1 MWTAAYPAINE
12 KILHTMEEKIMAN
25 IHKSITELVGHT
37 PLVELTNFN
46 RNNNLKATM
55 IGKLEYFNPSGSVK
69 DRAALNMIEKA
80 EAEGK
85 LKPGGTIV
93 ESTSG
98 NTGIS
103 LAAFAAARGYHL
115 HIFMEPGCTPER
127 VQILKAYGTTVQYY
141 KDIPGFDEIIANYG
155 FDKERIIA
163 AMQKFCDDNGYY
175 YTSQL
180 TNDANWQAH
189 IKSTGPEIVEDTDG
203 QVDYAVMLA
212 GTAGTLTGV
221 GLYLKEHIP
230 GVKIIGVQPNL
241 ESLYKPGED
250 RDTIDGVVHF
260 DNDGK
265 VTHPFLVRN
274 HFHCDEVIDVDGTE
288 TYATAR
294 ELAESDGIFAGASA
308 AAAVLAAKKV
318 ALRPENEG
326 KRIVVILPDDGT
338 KYLSTRMYGA
348 DI

>member
-1 MWTAAYPAINE
+1 MA
-12 KILHTMEEKIMAN
+12 KIYG
-25 IHKSITELVGHT
+25 SITELVGHT
-37 PLVELTNFN
+37 PLVELKNYEK
-46 RNNNLKATM
+46 NNNLKAKL
-55 IGKLEYFNPSGSVK
+55 IGKLEYLNPTGSVK
-69 DRAALNMIEKA
+69 DRAALSMIEKG

-85 LKPGGTIV
+85 LKLGGTIL

-127 VQILKAYGTTVQYY
+127 VQILKAYGATVQYY
-141 KDIPGFDEIIANYG
+141 QDIPGFNEIMAKYG

-163 AMQKFCDDNGYY
+163 AIKKFADDNGYY

-203 QVDYAVMLA
+203 DVDYAVMLA

-221 GLYLKEHIP
+221 GLYLQEHIK
-230 GVKIIGVQPNL
+230 GIKIVGVQPNL
-241 ESLYKPGED
+241 ESMYKPGED

-260 DNDGK
+260 DNNGQ
-265 VTHPFLVRN
+265 VGHPFILKN
-274 HFHCDEVIDVDGTE
+274 NFHYDEVIDVDGTE

-294 ELAESDGIFAGASA
+294 ELAENDGIFLGASA
-308 AAAVLAAKKV
+308 AAAVLAAKKI
-318 ALRPENEG
+318 AERPENEG
-326 KRIVVILPDDGT
+326 KKIVIILPDDGM
-338 KYLSTRMYGA
+338 KYLSTNMYK
-348 DI
+348 

>member
-1 MWTAAYPAINE
+1 MA
-12 KILHTMEEKIMAN
+12 KIYG
-25 IHKSITELVGHT
+25 SITELVGHT
-37 PLVELTNFN
+37 PLVELKNYEK
-46 RNNNLKATM
+46 NNNLKAKL
-55 IGKLEYFNPSGSVK
+55 IGKLEYLNPTGSVK
-69 DRAALNMIEKA
+69 DRAALNMIEKG

-85 LKPGGTIV
+85 LKPGGTIL

-103 LAAFAAARGYHL
+103 LAAFAAAKGYHL

-127 VQILKAYGTTVQYY
+127 VQILKAYGATVQYY
-141 KDIPGFDEIIANYG
+141 QDIPGFNEIMAKYG

-163 AMQKFCDDNGYY
+163 AIKKFADDNGYY

-203 QVDYAVMLA
+203 DVDYAVMLA

-221 GLYLKEHIP
+221 GLYLQEHIK
-230 GVKIIGVQPNL
+230 GIKIVGVQPNL
-241 ESLYKPGED
+241 ESMYKPGED

-260 DNDGK
+260 DNNGQ
-265 VTHPFLVRN
+265 VGHPFILKN
-274 HFHCDEVIDVDGTE
+274 NFHYDEVIDVDGTE

-294 ELAESDGIFAGASA
+294 ELAESDGIFLGASA
-308 AAAVLAAKKV
+308 AAAVLAAKKI
-318 ALRPENEG
+318 AERPENAG
-326 KRIVVILPDDGT
+326 KKIVIILPDDGM
-338 KYLSTRMYGA
+338 KYLSTNMYK
-348 DI
+348 

>member
-1 MWTAAYPAINE
+1 MA
-12 KILHTMEEKIMAN
+12 KIYG
-25 IHKSITELVGHT
+25 SITELVGHT
-37 PLVELTNFN
+37 PLVELKNYEKS
-46 RNNNLKATM
+46 NNLKAKL
-55 IGKLEYFNPSGSVK
+55 IGKLEYLNPTGSVK
-69 DRAALNMIEKA
+69 DRAALNMIEKG

-85 LKPGGTIV
+85 LKPGGTIL

-127 VQILKAYGTTVQYY
+127 VQILKAYGATVQYY
-141 KDIPGFDEIIANYG
+141 QDIPGFNEIMSKYG

-163 AMQKFCDDNGYY
+163 AIEKFADDNGYY

-203 QVDYAVMLA
+203 DVDYAVMLA

-221 GLYLKEHIP
+221 GLYLQEHIK
-230 GVKIIGVQPNL
+230 GIKIVGVQPNL
-241 ESLYKPGED
+241 ESMYKPGED

-260 DNDGK
+260 DNNGQ
-265 VTHPFLVRN
+265 VGHPFILKN
-274 HFHCDEVIDVDGTE
+274 NFHYDEVIDVDGTE

-294 ELAESDGIFAGASA
+294 ELAESDGIFLGASA
-308 AAAVLAAKKV
+308 AAAVLAAKKI
-318 ALRPENEG
+318 AERPENEG
-326 KRIVVILPDDGT
+326 KKIVIILPDDGM
-338 KYLSTRMYGA
+338 KYLSTNMYK
-348 DI
+348 

>member
-1 MWTAAYPAINE
+1 MA
-12 KILHTMEEKIMAN
+12 KIYG
-25 IHKSITELVGHT
+25 SITELVGHT
-37 PLVELTNFN
+37 PLVELKNYEK
-46 RNNNLKATM
+46 NNNLKAKL
-55 IGKLEYFNPSGSVK
+55 IGKLEYLNPTGSVK
-69 DRAALNMIEKA
+69 DRAALNMIEKG

-85 LKPGGTIV
+85 LKPGGTIL

-103 LAAFAAARGYHL
+103 RAAFAAARGYHL

-127 VQILKAYGTTVQYY
+127 VQILKAYGATVQYY
-141 KDIPGFDEIIANYG
+141 QDIPGFNEIMAKYG

-163 AMQKFCDDNGYY
+163 AIKKFADDNGYY

-203 QVDYAVMLA
+203 DVDYAVMLA

-221 GLYLKEHIP
+221 GLYLQEHIK
-230 GVKIIGVQPNL
+230 GIKIVGVQPNL
-241 ESLYKPGED
+241 ESMYKPGED

-260 DNDGK
+260 DNNGQ
-265 VTHPFLVRN
+265 VGHPFILKN
-274 HFHCDEVIDVDGTE
+274 NFHYDEVIDVDGTE

-294 ELAESDGIFAGASA
+294 ELAESDGIFLGASA
-308 AAAVLAAKKV
+308 AAAVLAAKKI
-318 ALRPENEG
+318 AERPENEG
-326 KRIVVILPDDGT
+326 KKIVIILPDDGM
-338 KYLSTRMYGA
+338 KYLSTNMYK
-348 DI
+348 

>member
-1 MWTAAYPAINE
+1 MA
-12 KILHTMEEKIMAN
+12 KIYG
-25 IHKSITELVGHT
+25 SITELVGHT
-37 PLVELTNFN
+37 PLVELKNYEK
-46 RNNNLKATM
+46 NNNLKAKL
-55 IGKLEYFNPSGSVK
+55 IGKLEYLNPTGSVK
-69 DRAALNMIEKA
+69 DRAALNMIEKG

-85 LKPGGTIV
+85 LKPGGTIL

-127 VQILKAYGTTVQYY
+127 VQILKAYGATVQYY
-141 KDIPGFDEIIANYG
+141 QDIPGFNEIMAKYG

-163 AMQKFCDDNGYY
+163 AIKKFADDNGYY

-203 QVDYAVMLA
+203 DVDYAVMLA

-221 GLYLKEHIP
+221 GLYLQEHIK
-230 GVKIIGVQPNL
+230 GIKIVGVQPNL
-241 ESLYKPGED
+241 ESMYKPGED

-260 DNDGK
+260 DNNG
-265 VTHPFLVRN
+265 
-274 HFHCDEVIDVDGTE
+274 
-288 TYATAR
+288 
-294 ELAESDGIFAGASA
+294 
-308 AAAVLAAKKV
+308 
-318 ALRPENEG
+318 
-326 KRIVVILPDDGT
+326 
-338 KYLSTRMYGA
+338 
-348 DI
+348 

>member
-1 MWTAAYPAINE
+1 MA
-12 KILHTMEEKIMAN
+12 KIYG
-25 IHKSITELVGHT
+25 SITELVGHT
-37 PLVELTNFN
+37 PLVELKNYEK
-46 RNNNLKATM
+46 NNNLKAKL
-55 IGKLEYFNPSGSVK
+55 IGKLEYLNPTGSVK
-69 DRAALNMIEKA
+69 DRAALNMIEKG

-85 LKPGGTIV
+85 LKPGGTIL

-127 VQILKAYGTTVQYY
+127 VQILKAYGATVQYY
-141 KDIPGFDEIIANYG
+141 QDIPGFNEIMAKYG

-163 AMQKFCDDNGYY
+163 AIKKFADDNGYY

-203 QVDYAVMLA
+203 DVDYAVMLA

-221 GLYLKEHIP
+221 GLYLQEHIK
-230 GVKIIGVQPNL
+230 GIKIVGVQPNL
-241 ESLYKPGED
+241 ESMYKPGED

-260 DNDGK
+260 DNNGQ
-265 VTHPFLVRN
+265 VGHPFILKN
-274 HFHCDEVIDVDGTE
+274 NFHYDEVIDVDGTE
-288 TYATAR
+288 TYATAG
-294 ELAESDGIFAGASA
+294 ELAESDGIFLGASA
-308 AAAVLAAKKV
+308 AAAVLAAKKI
-318 ALRPENEG
+318 AERPENEG
-326 KRIVVILPDDGT
+326 KKIVIMLPDDGM
-338 KYLSTRMYGA
+338 KYLSTNMYK
-348 DI
+348 

>member
-1 MWTAAYPAINE
+1 MA
-12 KILHTMEEKIMAN
+12 KIYG
-25 IHKSITELVGHT
+25 SITELVGHT
-37 PLVELTNFN
+37 PLVELKNYEK
-46 RNNNLKATM
+46 NNNLRAKL
-55 IGKLEYFNPSGSVK
+55 IGKLEYLNPTGSVK
-69 DRAALNMIEKA
+69 DRAALNMIEKG

-85 LKPGGTIV
+85 LKPGGTIL

-103 LAAFAAARGYHL
+103 LAAFAAAKGYHL

-127 VQILKAYGTTVQYY
+127 VQILKAYGATVQYY
-141 KDIPGFDEIIANYG
+141 QDIPGFNEIMAKYG

-163 AMQKFCDDNGYY
+163 AIEKFADDNGYY

-203 QVDYAVMLA
+203 DVDYAVMLA

-221 GLYLKEHIP
+221 GLYLQEHIKDI
-230 GVKIIGVQPNL
+230 KIVGVQPNL
-241 ESLYKPGED
+241 ESMYKPGED

-260 DNDGK
+260 DNNGQ
-265 VTHPFLVRN
+265 VGHPFILKN
-274 HFHCDEVIDVDGTE
+274 NFHYDEVIDVDGTE

-294 ELAESDGIFAGASA
+294 ELAESDGIFLGASA
-308 AAAVLAAKKV
+308 AAAVLAAKKI
-318 ALRPENEG
+318 AERPENEG
-326 KRIVVILPDDGT
+326 KKIVIILPDDGM
-338 KYLSTRMYGA
+338 KYLSTNMYK
-348 DI
+348 

>member
-1 MWTAAYPAINE
+1 
-12 KILHTMEEKIMAN
+12 MAN
-25 IHKSITELVGHT
+25 IHNSITEIVGHT
-37 PLVELTNFN
+37 PLVELTNYEK
-46 RNNNLKATM
+46 NNKLNAKI
-55 IGKLEYFNPSGSVK
+55 IGKLEYLNPTGSVK

-103 LAAFAAARGYHL
+103 LAAFAAAKGYHL

-127 VQILKAYGTTVQYY
+127 VQILKAYGVTVQYY
-141 KDIPGFDEIIANYG
+141 KDIPGFDEIIAQYG
-155 FDKERIIA
+155 FDTGRIIA
-163 AMQKFCDDNGYY
+163 AIKKFADDNGYY

-180 TNDANWQAH
+180 TNEANWQAH

-203 QVDYAVMLA
+203 DVDYAVMLA

-221 GLYLKEHIP
+221 GKYLQEHIN
-230 GVKIIGVQPNL
+230 GVKIVGVQPNL

-265 VTHPFLVRN
+265 VTHPFIVGN
-274 HFHCDEVIDVDGTE
+274 NFHYDEVIDVDGKE
-288 TYATAR
+288 AYETAR
-294 ELAESDGIFAGASA
+294 ELATSDGIFLGASA
-308 AAAVLAAKKV
+308 AAAVLAAKQL
-318 ALRPENEG
+318 AQREENAG
-326 KRIVVILPDDGT
+326 KKIVVILPDDGM
-338 KYLSTRMYGA
+338 KYLSTKMYK
-348 DI
+348 

>member
-1 MWTAAYPAINE
+1 MA
-12 KILHTMEEKIMAN
+12 KIYG
-25 IHKSITELVGHT
+25 SITELVGHT
-37 PLVELTNFN
+37 PLVELKNYEK
-46 RNNNLKATM
+46 NNNLRAKL
-55 IGKLEYFNPSGSVK
+55 IGKLEYLNPTGSVK
-69 DRAALNMIEKA
+69 DRAALNMIEKG

-85 LKPGGTIV
+85 LKPGGTIL

-103 LAAFAAARGYHL
+103 LAAFAAAKGYHL

-127 VQILKAYGTTVQYY
+127 VQILKAYGATVQYY
-141 KDIPGFDEIIANYG
+141 QDIPGFNEIMAKYG

-163 AMQKFCDDNGYY
+163 AIEKFADDNGYY

-203 QVDYAVMLA
+203 DVDYAVMLA

-221 GLYLKEHIP
+221 GLYLQEHIK
-230 GVKIIGVQPNL
+230 GIKIVGVQPNL
-241 ESLYKPGED
+241 ESIYKPGED

-260 DNDGK
+260 DNNGQ
-265 VTHPFLVRN
+265 VGHPFILKN
-274 HFHCDEVIDVDGTE
+274 NFHYDEVIDVDGTE

-294 ELAESDGIFAGASA
+294 ELAESDGIFLGASA
-308 AAAVLAAKKV
+308 AAAVLAAKKI
-318 ALRPENEG
+318 AERPENGG
-326 KRIVVILPDDGT
+326 KKIVIILPDDGM
-338 KYLSTRMYGA
+338 KYLSTNMYK
-348 DI
+348 

>member
-1 MWTAAYPAINE
+1 MA
-12 KILHTMEEKIMAN
+12 KIYG
-25 IHKSITELVGHT
+25 SITELVGHT
-37 PLVELTNFN
+37 PLVELKNYN
-46 RNNNLKATM
+46 RQNGLKAVI
-55 IGKLEYFNPSGSVK
+55 IGKLEYLNPTGSVK

-80 EAEGK
+80 EKEGK

-141 KDIPGFDEIIANYG
+141 EDIPGFHEIIANYG

-163 AMQKFCDDNGYY
+163 AMQKFADDNGYY

-180 TNDANWQAH
+180 TNDANWRAH

-203 QVDYAVMLA
+203 QVDYVVMMA

-221 GLYLKEHIP
+221 GKYLQEHVP
-230 GVKIIGVQPNL
+230 GVKIVGVQPDL
-241 ESLYKPGED
+241 ESLFKPGED

-260 DNDGK
+260 DNHGQSG
-265 VTHPFLVRN
+265 HPFIVKN
-274 HFHCDEVIDVDGTE
+274 DFHYDEVIDVDGTQV
-288 TYATAR
+288 YAAAR
-294 ELAESDGIFAGASA
+294 EIAQSDGLFLGASA
-308 AAAVLAAKKV
+308 AAAVLAAKQI

-326 KRIVVILPDDGT
+326 RRIVVILPDDGG
-338 KYLSTRMYGA
+338 KYLSTRMYKE
-348 DI
+348 D

>member
-1 MWTAAYPAINE
+1 MA
-12 KILHTMEEKIMAN
+12 KIYG
-25 IHKSITELVGHT
+25 SIIELVGHT
-37 PLVELTNFN
+37 PLVELKNYEK
-46 RNNNLKATM
+46 NNNLKAKL
-55 IGKLEYFNPSGSVK
+55 IGKLEYLNPTGSVK
-69 DRAALNMIEKA
+69 DRAALNMIEKG

-85 LKPGGTIV
+85 LKPGGTIL

-103 LAAFAAARGYHL
+103 LAAFAAAKGYHL

-127 VQILKAYGTTVQYY
+127 VQILKAYGATVQYY
-141 KDIPGFDEIIANYG
+141 QDIPGFNEIMAKYG

-163 AMQKFCDDNGYY
+163 AIKKFADDNGYY

-203 QVDYAVMLA
+203 DVDYAVMLA

-221 GLYLKEHIP
+221 GLYLQEHIK
-230 GVKIIGVQPNL
+230 GIKIVGVQPNL
-241 ESLYKPGED
+241 ESMYKPGED

-260 DNDGK
+260 DNNGQ
-265 VTHPFLVRN
+265 VGHPFILKN
-274 HFHCDEVIDVDGTE
+274 NFHYDEVIDVDGTE

-294 ELAESDGIFAGASA
+294 ELAESDGIFLGASA
-308 AAAVLAAKKV
+308 AAAVLAAKKI
-318 ALRPENEG
+318 AERPENEG
-326 KRIVVILPDDGT
+326 KKIVIILPDDGM
-338 KYLSTRMYGA
+338 KYLSTNMYK
-348 DI
+348 

>member
-1 MWTAAYPAINE
+1 MA
-12 KILHTMEEKIMAN
+12 KIYT
-25 IHKSITELVGHT
+25 SITELVGHT
-37 PLVELTNFN
+37 PLVEL
-46 RNNNLKATM
+46 RNYNKNNELKATI
-55 IGKLEYFNPSGSVK
+55 IGKLEYFNPTGSVK

-141 KDIPGFDEIIANYG
+141 EDIPGFREIIANYG
-155 FDKERIIA
+155 FDKQRIIG
-163 AMQKFCDDNGYY
+163 AMKKFADDNGYY

-180 TNDANWQAH
+180 TNDANWEAH

-203 QVDYAVMLA
+203 EVDYAVMLA

-221 GLYLKEHIP
+221 GKYLQEHIS
-230 GVKIIGVQPNL
+230 GVKIIGVQPNP
-241 ESLYKPGED
+241 ESLYKPGEE

-260 DNDGK
+260 DNNGQ
-265 VTHPFLVRN
+265 VGHPFILKN
-274 HFHCDEVIDVDGTE
+274 HFHYDEVIDVDGKE
-288 TYATAR
+288 VYATAR
-294 ELAESDGIFAGASA
+294 EVAESDGLFLGASA
-308 AAAVLAAKKV
+308 AAAVLAAKQI

-326 KRIVVILPDDGT
+326 KRIVVILPDDGN
-338 KYLSTRMYGA
+338 KYLSTRMYKVE
-348 DI
+348 

>member
-1 MWTAAYPAINE
+1 
-12 KILHTMEEKIMAN
+12 MAN
-25 IHKSITELVGHT
+25 IHKSITEIVGYT
-37 PLVELTNFN
+37 PLVELTNYN
-46 RNNNLKATM
+46 RNNHLKATL
-55 IGKLEYFNPSGSVK
+55 IGKLEYLNPTGSVK

-103 LAAFAAARGYHL
+103 LAAFAAAKGYHL

-127 VQILKAYGTTVQYY
+127 VQILKAYGVTVQYY
-141 KDIPGFDEIIANYG
+141 QDIPGFNEIIANYG

-163 AMQKFCDDNGYY
+163 AMKKFCDDNGYY

-203 QVDYAVMLA
+203 DIDYAVMLA

-221 GLYLKEHIP
+221 GKYLQEHIE
-230 GVKIIGVQPNL
+230 GIKIVGVQPTL
-241 ESLYKPGED
+241 DSMYKPGED

-260 DNDGK
+260 DNDG
-265 VTHPFLVRN
+265 VCNHPFVLKTD
-274 HFHCDEVIDVDGTE
+274 FHYDEVIDVDGSE
-288 TYATAR
+288 TYETAR
-294 ELAESDGIFAGASA
+294 ELATSDGIFLGASA
-308 AAAVLAAKKV
+308 AAAVLAAKEI
-318 ALRPENEG
+318 ALREENEG
-326 KRIVVILPDDGT
+326 KKIVVILPDDGM
-338 KYLSTRMYGA
+338 KYLSTRMYRF
-348 DI
+348 D

>member
-1 MWTAAYPAINE
+1 MA
-12 KILHTMEEKIMAN
+12 KIYG
-25 IHKSITELVGHT
+25 SITELVGHT
-37 PLVELTNFN
+37 PLVELKNYEK
-46 RNNNLKATM
+46 NNNLRAKL
-55 IGKLEYFNPSGSVK
+55 IGKLEYLNPTGSVK
-69 DRAALNMIEKA
+69 DRAALNMIEKG

-85 LKPGGTIV
+85 LKPGGTIL

-103 LAAFAAARGYHL
+103 LAAFAAAKGYHL

-127 VQILKAYGTTVQYY
+127 VQILKAYGATVQYY
-141 KDIPGFDEIIANYG
+141 QDIPGFNEIMAKYG

-163 AMQKFCDDNGYY
+163 TIEKFADDNGYY

-203 QVDYAVMLA
+203 DVDYAVMLA

-221 GLYLKEHIP
+221 GLYLQEHIK
-230 GVKIIGVQPNL
+230 GIKIVGVQPNL
-241 ESLYKPGED
+241 ESMYKPGED

-260 DNDGK
+260 DNNGQ
-265 VTHPFLVRN
+265 VGHPFILKN
-274 HFHCDEVIDVDGTE
+274 NFHYDEVIDVDGTE

-294 ELAESDGIFAGASA
+294 ELAESDGIFLGASA
-308 AAAVLAAKKV
+308 AAAVLAAKKI
-318 ALRPENEG
+318 AERPENEG
-326 KRIVVILPDDGT
+326 KKIVIILPDDGM
-338 KYLSTRMYGA
+338 KYLSTNMYK
-348 DI
+348 

>member
-1 MWTAAYPAINE
+1 MA
-12 KILHTMEEKIMAN
+12 KIYG
-25 IHKSITELVGHT
+25 SITELVGHT
-37 PLVELTNFN
+37 PLVELKNYEK
-46 RNNNLKATM
+46 NNNLRAKL
-55 IGKLEYFNPSGSVK
+55 IGKLEYLNPTGSVK
-69 DRAALNMIEKA
+69 DRAALNMIEKG

-85 LKPGGTIV
+85 LKPGGTIL

-103 LAAFAAARGYHL
+103 LAAFAAAKRYHL

-127 VQILKAYGTTVQYY
+127 VQILKAYGATVQYY
-141 KDIPGFDEIIANYG
+141 QDIPGFNEIMAKYG

-163 AMQKFCDDNGYY
+163 AIEKFADDNGYY

-203 QVDYAVMLA
+203 DVDYAVMLA

-221 GLYLKEHIP
+221 GLYLQEHIK
-230 GVKIIGVQPNL
+230 GIKIVGVQPNL
-241 ESLYKPGED
+241 ESMYKPGED

-260 DNDGK
+260 DNNGQ
-265 VTHPFLVRN
+265 VGHPFILKN
-274 HFHCDEVIDVDGTE
+274 NFHYDEVIDVDGTE

-294 ELAESDGIFAGASA
+294 ELAESDGIFLGASA
-308 AAAVLAAKKV
+308 AAAVLAAKKI
-318 ALRPENEG
+318 AERPENEG
-326 KRIVVILPDDGT
+326 KKIVIILPDDGM
-338 KYLSTRMYGA
+338 KYLSTNMYK
-348 DI
+348 

>member
-1 MWTAAYPAINE
+1 MA
-12 KILHTMEEKIMAN
+12 KIYG
-25 IHKSITELVGHT
+25 SITELVGHT
-37 PLVELTNFN
+37 PLMELKNYEK
-46 RNNNLKATM
+46 NNNLKAKL
-55 IGKLEYFNPSGSVK
+55 IGKLEYLNPTGSVK
-69 DRAALNMIEKA
+69 DRAALNMIEKG

-85 LKPGGTIV
+85 LKPGGTIL

-127 VQILKAYGTTVQYY
+127 VQILKAYGATVQYY
-141 KDIPGFDEIIANYG
+141 QDIPGFNEIMAKYG

-163 AMQKFCDDNGYY
+163 AIKKFADDNGYY

-203 QVDYAVMLA
+203 DVDYAVMLA

-221 GLYLKEHIP
+221 GLYLQEHIK
-230 GVKIIGVQPNL
+230 GIKIVGVQPNL
-241 ESLYKPGED
+241 ESMYKPGED

-260 DNDGK
+260 DNNGQ
-265 VTHPFLVRN
+265 VGHPFILKN
-274 HFHCDEVIDVDGTE
+274 NFHYDEVIDVDGTE

-294 ELAESDGIFAGASA
+294 ELAESDGIFLGASA
-308 AAAVLAAKKV
+308 AAAVLAAKKI
-318 ALRPENEG
+318 AERPENEG
-326 KRIVVILPDDGT
+326 KKIVIILPDDGM
-338 KYLSTRMYGA
+338 KYLSTNMYK
-348 DI
+348 

>member
-1 MWTAAYPAINE
+1 MA
-12 KILHTMEEKIMAN
+12 KIYG
-25 IHKSITELVGHT
+25 SITELVGHT
-37 PLVELTNFN
+37 PLVELKNYEK
-46 RNNNLKATM
+46 NNNLKAKL
-55 IGKLEYFNPSGSVK
+55 IGKLEYLNPTGSVK
-69 DRAALNMIEKA
+69 DRAALSMIEKG

-85 LKPGGTIV
+85 LKPGGTIL

-103 LAAFAAARGYHL
+103 LAAFAAAKGYHL

-127 VQILKAYGTTVQYY
+127 VQILKAYGATVQYY
-141 KDIPGFDEIIANYG
+141 QDIPGFNEIMAKYG

-163 AMQKFCDDNGYY
+163 AIKKFADDNGYY

-203 QVDYAVMLA
+203 DVDYAVMLA

-221 GLYLKEHIP
+221 GLYLQEHIK
-230 GVKIIGVQPNL
+230 GIKIVGVQPNL
-241 ESLYKPGED
+241 ESMYKPGED

-260 DNDGK
+260 DNNGQ
-265 VTHPFLVRN
+265 VGHPFILKN
-274 HFHCDEVIDVDGTE
+274 NFHYDEVIDVDGTE

-294 ELAESDGIFAGASA
+294 ELAESDGIFLGASA
-308 AAAVLAAKKV
+308 AAAVLAAKKI
-318 ALRPENEG
+318 AERPENEG
-326 KRIVVILPDDGT
+326 KKIVIILPDDGM
-338 KYLSTRMYGA
+338 KYLSTNMYK
-348 DI
+348 